1 MILIPSKLRALEQN
15 ITFDNIAELMVSYIK
30 ERKEVDEDQINQQ
43 HQQKETI
50 NGENMDI
57 KENKPIVNIIE
68 EPKISKS
75 TISSIKKTLTRPL
88 STNKS
93 NNSINQNNNT
103 NTSITTPMKFEGSS
117 KHNKKDNILIIS
129 MILCFV
135 ITLLIILI
143 ININFTNTLEHI
155 TTQTSQFDHLWTEK
169 PIKKLNISI
178 PQKIFELTNKDELF
192 GNIENI

>member
-1 MILIPSKLRALEQN
+1 MILISSKLRVLEQN
-15 ITFDNIAELMVSYIK
+15 ITFDNITELIDSYIK

-50 NGENMDI
+50 DDKYIDI
-57 KENKPIVNIIE
+57 KESKPIIE
-68 EPKISKS
+68 EPKTSKPII
-75 TISSIKKTLTRPL
+75 ISSIKKTLTKPF
-88 STNKS
+88 SISKT
-93 NNSINQNNNT
+93 NNSINKNNNT
-103 NTSITTPMKFEGSS
+103 NTSITTPMKFEGSN

-169 PIKKLNISI
+169 PIKKLNIPI

>member
-1 MILIPSKLRALEQN
+1 MILIPSKLRVLEQN
-15 ITFDNIAELMVSYIK
+15 ITFDNIAELIDSYIK

-50 NGENMDI
+50 DDKYMDI
-57 KENKPIVNIIE
+57 KESKPIINIIE
-68 EPKISKS
+68 EPKTSKPI
-75 TISSIKKTLTRPL
+75 ISSIKKTLTKPF
-88 STNKS
+88 SISKI
-93 NNSINQNNNT
+93 NNSINKNNNT
-103 NTSITTPMKFEGSS
+103 NTSITTPLKFEGSN
-117 KHNKKDNILIIS
+117 KHNKKNNILIIS

-169 PIKKLNISI
+169 SIKKLNIPI

>member
-169 PIKKLNISI
+169 PIKKLNIPI